1 MFSKYTFKPE
11 FIYQN
16 SDNPNKALS
25 IGLSFDLFKG
35 ANLISLEYKNT
46 VMAN

>member
-1 MFSKYTFKPE
+1 MFSKDTFKPE

-25 IGLSFDLFKG
+25 IWPSFDLFKG
-35 ANLISLEYKNT
+35 ANLISLEYENA